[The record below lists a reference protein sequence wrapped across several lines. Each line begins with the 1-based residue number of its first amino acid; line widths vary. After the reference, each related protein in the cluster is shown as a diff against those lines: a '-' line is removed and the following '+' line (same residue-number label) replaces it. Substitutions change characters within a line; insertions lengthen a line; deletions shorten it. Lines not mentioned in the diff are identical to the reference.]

1 MNKLETSTITII
13 LLVDLSVK
21 RDCLEYDSEVGVC
34 DPYVKECFLTAI
46 AQCTLAEISNV
57 ALSPAQTFFQIRFQ

>member
-21 RDCLEYDSEVGVC
+21 RDCLEYDSEVGV
-34 DPYVKECFLTAI
+34 
-46 AQCTLAEISNV
+46 
-57 ALSPAQTFFQIRFQ
+57 